1 MAREKYKL
9 LLVEDSDDDV
19 VLFELA
25 LRRTGLHE
33 SFEIV
38 RRFPNGEEA
47 IEYFTLPLSVVDTD
61 PRPEIVMLDLKMP
74 GRSGFEVLA
83 AMGKLKERPIV
94 AVFTTSVLPED
105 KQKAQALGA
114 ELVQTKTFQSEEF
127 SRFLNSL
134 GRMAEER
141 RGKKE

>member
-1 MAREKYKL
+1 MAREKYRL

-19 VLFELA
+19 MLFELA

-33 SFEIV
+33 AFEIV
-38 RRFPNGEEA
+38 RRFSDGAEA

-61 PRPEIVMLDLKMP
+61 PRPEIVVLDLKMP

-83 AMGKLKERPIV
+83 ALAKLKERPIV

-105 KQKAQALGA
+105 KEKALALGA
-114 ELVQTKTFQSEEF
+114 EVVQTKTFQSEEF
-127 SRFLNSL
+127 TRFLKAL
-134 GRMAEER
+134 GRLAEER
-141 RGKKE
+141 RGIKG